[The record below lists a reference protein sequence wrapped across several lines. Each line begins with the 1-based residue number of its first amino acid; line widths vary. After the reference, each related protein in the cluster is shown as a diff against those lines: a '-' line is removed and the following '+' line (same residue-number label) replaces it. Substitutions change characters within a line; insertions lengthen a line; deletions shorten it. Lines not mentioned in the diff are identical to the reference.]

1 MTLVGGLR
9 HVVRLLAY
17 GPCGNCCLSFNLPQ
31 DLTDCGFTTQQEI
44 IMKRLP
50 SNALATVLF
59 TVVAAAS
66 LAACDRAG
74 DERSAGQKLD
84 GAVEQVQRTT
94 DEVKADARAAGQEA
108 KAATETAV
116 EAIADKSKDAV
127 ITTTINAEL
136 AKDTQLSAL
145 RVDVD
150 TADGRVILRG
160 TAPDTASRER
170 ATELAQRV
178 EGVKSVDNQ
187 LSVGPKG

>member
-1 MTLVGGLR
+1 
-9 HVVRLLAY
+9 
-17 GPCGNCCLSFNLPQ
+17 
-31 DLTDCGFTTQQEI
+31 
-44 IMKRLP
+44 MKRLP

-116 EAIADKSKDAV
+116 EAIADKTKDAV

>member
-1 MTLVGGLR
+1 
-9 HVVRLLAY
+9 
-17 GPCGNCCLSFNLPQ
+17 
-31 DLTDCGFTTQQEI
+31 
-44 IMKRLP
+44 MKRLP
-50 SNALATVLF
+50 SNALATMLF
-59 TVVAAAS
+59 TAVAAAS
-66 LAACDRAG
+66 LVACDRPG
-74 DERSAGQKLD
+74 DERSAGQKID
-84 GAVEQVQRTT
+84 GAVEQVQRKTE
-94 DEVKADARAAGQEA
+94 EVKADAREAGQEA

-116 EAIADKSKDAV
+116 EAIADKTKDAV

-136 AKDTQLSAL
+136 AKDTKLSAL

-160 TAPDTASRER
+160 TAPDTTSRER